1 MGRESHRLNENKR
14 QGGRVNLTALPA
26 RLNTQ
31 TAPLQPLRTA
41 MPSYTAPTK
50 DTQFVLHDVLNIKD
64 AGIPGYDEL
73 ELDFTGAVL
82 EEAGKIARDVLHPL
96 NVVGDTEGC
105 RLENGVV
112 YTPTGFKAAFEQVKE
127 GGWPGLDMPEQ
138 YGGQNMPYVIG
149 TAVGEFFSGANQAF
163 TMYQGLT
170 HGAASAILAHG
181 TDAQK
186 DTYLP
191 KMVSCEWTGTMNLTE
206 PHCGTD
212 LGLMRTKAEPQDD
225 GSYKITGQKIFISAG
240 DHDMSDNVIHL
251 VLAKIPGGPEGIK
264 GVSLFIVPK
273 FIVNEDGTPGER
285 NGVSVGKIEEKM
297 GIHGNSTCVM
307 NYDAATGWLLGDMH
321 KGMRAMFTM
330 MNEARLGVGMQGLAQ
345 AEAAYQ
351 NAVEYAKDRLQG
363 RDVTGAKNPDG
374 PADPLIVHPDIRRN
388 LMDQKS
394 FAEGARAFILWGAT
408 MIDKAHRSEDKD
420 ADGLI
425 SLLTPVIK
433 GFLTDK
439 GYDMTVQAQQVYGG
453 HGYIEEWGMSQYTRD
468 ARIAM
473 IYEGAN
479 GVQALDL
486 VGRKLAQDGGK
497 HVMAFFDM
505 VKGFCKE
512 NAEISEDY
520 AKDFIEPL
528 KAASKDLQAAGMY
541 FMQNGMKNP
550 NNALAGSTD
559 FMHMFGHVCL
569 GLMWAMMGKAA
580 QKALDEGASDAAFYE
595 TKLATGRYYMARQL
609 PATKLHL
616 ARIETGADTV
626 MALDAAQF

>member
-1 MGRESHRLNENKR
+1 
-14 QGGRVNLTALPA
+14 
-26 RLNTQ
+26 
-31 TAPLQPLRTA
+31 

-50 DTQFVLHDVLNIKD
+50 DIQYVLHEVLNISGSD
-64 AGIPGYDEL
+64 IPGYSDL
-73 ELDFTGAVL
+73 EPEFTEAILDA
-82 EEAGKIARDVLHPL
+82 AGLLASDVIAPL
-96 NVVGDTEGC
+96 NTVGDQEGC
-105 RLENGVV
+105 TFENGVIT
-112 YTPTGFKAAFEQVKE
+112 TPTGFKEAFEQVKE
-127 GGWPGLDMPEQ
+127 GGWPGLDLPEE
-138 YGGQNMPYVIG
+138 YGGQGLPYLMS
-149 TAVGEFFSGANQAF
+149 TAVGELFSAANQAF

-170 HGAASAILAHG
+170 HGAASAILVHG
-181 TDAQK
+181 TEEQK
-186 DTYLP
+186 ATYLP
-191 KMVSCEWTGTMNLTE
+191 KMTSCEWTGTMNLTE

-240 DHDMSDNVIHL
+240 DHDMSENVIHL

-273 FIVNEDGTPGER
+273 FNVNEDGSVGSS
-285 NGVSVGKIEEKM
+285 NGVSVGSIEEKM

-307 NYDAATGWLLGDMH
+307 NYDEANGYLLGEMH

-351 NAVEYAKDRLQG
+351 NAVIYAKDRLQG
-363 RDVTGAKNPDG
+363 RAVTGPANPDG
-374 PADPLIVHPDIRRN
+374 PADPLIVHPDIRRT

-394 FAEGARAFILWGAT
+394 FIEGARAFMLWGANL
-408 MIDKAHRSEDKD
+408 IDQAHRSGDKE

-425 SLLTPVIK
+425 SLMTPVLK

-439 GYDMTVQAQQVYGG
+439 GYEATVNAQQVYGG
-453 HGYIEEWGMSQYTRD
+453 HGYIEEWGMSQFTRD

-486 VGRKLAQDGGK
+486 VGRKLALDGGK
-497 HVMAFFDM
+497 YVMAFFDM

-512 NAEISEDY
+512 NSNDDMA
-520 AKDFIEPL
+520 DFVDPL
-528 KAASKDLQAAGMY
+528 KTASKDLQSAGMF

-550 NNALAGSTD
+550 NAALAGSYD
-559 FMHMFGHVCL
+559 FMHLFGYVCL
-569 GLMWAMMGKAA
+569 GLMWARMAKVSLAA
-580 QKALDEGASDAAFYE
+580 LENGTDDPEFHQN
-595 TKLATGRYYMARQL
+595 KLTTARYYMARQL
-609 PATKLHL
+609 PMTGTLLK
-616 ARIETGADTV
+616 RIESGADPV
-626 MALDAAQF
+626 MTLPAEAF

>member
-1 MGRESHRLNENKR
+1 
-14 QGGRVNLTALPA
+14 
-26 RLNTQ
+26 
-31 TAPLQPLRTA
+31 
-41 MPSYTAPTK
+41 MPSYTPPTK
-50 DTQFVLHDVLNIKD
+50 DLQFVLHDVLNVTASD
-64 AGIPGYDEL
+64 IPGYDEL
-73 ELDFTGAVL
+73 EADFTSAVL
-82 EEAGKIARDVLHPL
+82 EEAGKLTAEVLAPL
-96 NVVGDTEGC
+96 NVVGDKEGC

-112 YTPTGFKAAFEQVKE
+112 YTPTGFKDAFEQVKE
-127 GGWPGLDMPEQ
+127 GGWTGLDMPEE
-138 YGGQNMPYVIG
+138 YGGQNMPYVMG
-149 TAVGEFFSGANQAF
+149 TAVGEMFSSANMAF

-181 TDAQK
+181 SEQQK

-225 GSYKITGQKIFISAG
+225 GSYRITGQKIFISAG
-240 DHDMSDNVIHL
+240 EHDMADNIIHL
-251 VLAKIPGGPEGIK
+251 VLAKIVGGPEGIK

-273 FIVNEDGTPGER
+273 YLVNEDGSLGAR
-285 NGVSVGKIEEKM
+285 NGVAVGNIEEKM

-307 NYDAATGWLLGDMH
+307 NYDGAVGYLIGEEH

-330 MNEARLGVGMQGLAQ
+330 MNEARLGVGMQGQSQ
-345 AEAAYQ
+345 AEVAYQ
-351 NAVEYAKDRLQG
+351 NALEYAKDRLQG
-363 RDVTGAKNPDG
+363 RDVTGTKNPDG
-374 PADPLIVHPDIRRN
+374 PADPLIVHPDIRRS

-394 FAEGARAFILWGAT
+394 FSEGARAFILWGAT
-408 MIDKAHRSEDKD
+408 MIDAAHRADDKD
-420 ADGLI
+420 ADGI
-425 SLLTPVIK
+425 VSLLTPIIK
-433 GFLTDK
+433 GFLTDV
-439 GYDMTVQAQQVYGG
+439 GYDMTIKAQQVYGG

-505 VKGFCKE
+505 VKSFIKE
-512 NAEISEDY
+512 NAGQDDAYDKE
-520 AKDFIEPL
+520 FLEPL

-541 FMQNGMKNP
+541 FMQQGMTNP
-550 NNALAGSTD
+550 NNALSGSYD

-569 GLMWAMMGKAA
+569 GLMWARMGKAA
-580 QKALDEGASDAAFYE
+580 KEALANGTSDPEFYE

-609 PATKLHL
+609 PATALHL
-616 ARIETGADTV
+616 TRIQSGGDTV
-626 MALDAAQF
+626 MALEAANF

>member
-1 MGRESHRLNENKR
+1 
-14 QGGRVNLTALPA
+14 
-26 RLNTQ
+26 
-31 TAPLQPLRTA
+31 
-41 MPSYTAPTK
+41 MPSYTPPTK
-50 DTQFVLHDVLNIKD
+50 DAQFILHEVLQITK
-64 AGIPGYDEL
+64 AGIGGYDEL
-73 ELDFTGAVL
+73 EADFTNAIL
-82 EEAGKIARDVLHPL
+82 EEAGKIASEVLHPL

-105 RLENGVV
+105 VLENGVV
-112 YTPTGFKAAFEQVKE
+112 RTPTGFKAAFDQMKE
-127 GGWPGLDMPEQ
+127 GGWPALDMPEEF
-138 YGGQNMPYVIG
+138 GGQNMPYVIN
-149 TAVGEFFSGANQAF
+149 TAVGEMFSAANQAF

-181 TDAQK
+181 TEAQK
-186 DTYLP
+186 ATYLAN
-191 KMVSCEWTGTMNLTE
+191 MASCEWTGTMNLTE

-225 GSYKITGQKIFISAG
+225 GSYKVSGQKIFISSG
-240 DHDMSDNVIHL
+240 EHDMADNIIHL

-273 FIVNEDGTPGER
+273 FLVNEDGSLGER
-285 NGVSVGKIEEKM
+285 NGVSCGNIEEKM

-307 NYDAATGWLLGDMH
+307 NYDEATGFLLGDMH

-330 MNEARLGVGMQGLAQ
+330 MNEARLGVGMQGVSQ
-345 AEAAYQ
+345 AAAAYE
-351 NAVEYAKDRLQG
+351 NALAYAKDRLQG

-374 PADPLIVHPDIRRN
+374 PADPLIVHPDIRRS

-394 FAEGARAFILWGAT
+394 FVEGARAFLLWGST
-408 MIDKAHRSEDKD
+408 MIDRAHRNEDKA

-433 GFLTDK
+433 GFLTDV

-453 HGYIEEWGMSQYTRD
+453 HGYIEEWGMSQFTRD

-486 VGRKLAQDGGK
+486 VGRKLATDGGK
-497 HVMAFFDM
+497 HVMAFFDL
-505 VKGFCKE
+505 VKSFCKE
-512 NAEISEDY
+512 NEGTSEAYD
-520 AKDFIEPL
+520 KEFIQPL

-541 FMQNGMKNP
+541 FMQAGMKNP
-550 NNALAGSTD
+550 NDALAGSTD

-569 GLMWAMMGKAA
+569 GLMWAQMAKAA
-580 QKALDEGASDAAFYE
+580 QTALDEGTTDAAFYE
-595 TKLATGRYYMARQL
+595 TKLATGRYYMTKRL
-609 PATKLHL
+609 PATSLHL
-616 ARIETGADTV
+616 ERIQAGSDTV
-626 MALDAAQF
+626 MALDAANF